1 MKPQFKHDCDH
12 CIFIGTILSNL
23 CMYDHRVEVDLY
35 RSCEITGG
43 FILRASDEGN
53 DYIST
58 PNVGKYLGVT
68 LGA

>member
-1 MKPQFKHDCDH
+1 MKPQFKHDCDS
-12 CIFIGTILSNL
+12 CVFIGNIFSNL
-23 CMYDHRVEVDLY
+23 GINDAKVEVDLY

-43 FILRASDEGN
+43 FILRMSNEDN

-68 LGA
+68 LRA